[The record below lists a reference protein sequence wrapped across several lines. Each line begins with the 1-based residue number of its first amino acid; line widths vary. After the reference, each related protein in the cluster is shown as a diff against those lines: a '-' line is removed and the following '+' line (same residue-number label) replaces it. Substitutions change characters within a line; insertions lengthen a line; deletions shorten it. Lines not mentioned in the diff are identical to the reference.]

1 MLVRPPMINFKMT
14 VRADYVV
21 SACSP
26 LPQPIKALAL
36 CLWREVGRLG
46 LWTTLHTTPQLHTSK
61 IKQTF
66 LSTNLASLLAFDQWA
81 TGTPFSVTILIARR
95 CPSSVWSWAD
105 LGDRGNWAVMCQNSA
120 SKQQAKNE
128 RVNHLPRD
136 GVSKSPNKEETP
148 TPPVLLFLWKGSP
161 ESGGQAQTLGSV
173 SLVREPW
180 TKGSSHF
187 MDPRG
192 QERGLRVR
200 LWVEK
205 YWYWVR
211 AGRGVSPRVFPPP
224 L

>member
-1 MLVRPPMINFKMT
+1 MTWWSDCSHDINCHISENWPQEMVTNQLWNGRLTVPKTTKMMLVRPPMINFKMT

-128 RVNHLPRD
+128 
-136 GVSKSPNKEETP
+136 S
-148 TPPVLLFLWKGSP
+148 
-161 ESGGQAQTLGSV
+161 
-173 SLVREPW
+173 
-180 TKGSSHF
+180 
-187 MDPRG
+187 
-192 QERGLRVR
+192 
-200 LWVEK
+200 
-205 YWYWVR
+205 
-211 AGRGVSPRVFPPP
+211 
-224 L
+224 